1 MGSFVTARDA
11 DINRLAR
18 LSGLGSLPYRSF
30 HNAPVRRAPAPP
42 APPPEA
48 ARPSATVLA
57 LSPAAG
63 DGAPVLRVITG
74 MGGGMGGLS
83 ARPLPVMRPAAEL
96 APMPSFA
103 DRPAAIARPAAPAPG
118 FGLLSRA
125 IGEEVLPL
133 PPASPAHPPAAQA
146 GRDSFPL
153 LNAALSAG
161 GGSPWR

>member
-1 MGSFVTARDA
+1 MGSFVSARDS
-11 DINRLAR
+11 DISRLAK

-30 HNAPVRRAPAPP
+30 HNPPVRRAP

-48 ARPSATVLA
+48 ARPAGTVLA
-57 LSPAAG
+57 LSPGAG

-74 MGGGMGGLS
+74 MGGLA

-103 DRPAAIARPAAPAPG
+103 GRPAAMARPSAPAPG

-125 IGEEVLPL
+125 IGEEVA
-133 PPASPAHPPAAQA
+133 PPPSASPAPPPAAQA
-146 GRDSFPL
+146 GPASFPL

>member
-1 MGSFVTARDA
+1 MTARDA
-11 DINRLAR
+11 DISRLAR
-18 LSGLGSLPYRSF
+18 VSGLGSLPYRSF
-30 HNAPVRRAPAPP
+30 HNAPVRRAPSPP

-48 ARPSATVLA
+48 ARPSATVLT

-74 MGGGMGGLS
+74 MGGLS

-96 APMPSFA
+96 PPTPSFA
-103 DRPAAIARPAAPAPG
+103 DQPAAMARPPAAAPG

-125 IGEEVLPL
+125 IGEEVVPP
-133 PPASPAHPPAAQA
+133 PPASPAAPPAAQA
-146 GRDSFPL
+146 GRASYPL

>member
-30 HNAPVRRAPAPP
+30 HNAPVRRAPSPP

-48 ARPSATVLA
+48 ARPSATVLT

-63 DGAPVLRVITG
+63 EGAPVLRVIS
-74 MGGGMGGLS
+74 GMGGLA
-83 ARPLPVMRPAAEL
+83 ARPLPVMRPAAEV
-96 APMPSFA
+96 APMPPFA
-103 DRPAAIARPAAPAPG
+103 DRPAAMARPPAVAPG

-125 IGEEVLPL
+125 IGEDIAPPPPL
-133 PPASPAHPPAAQA
+133 TPAPAPAAPA
-146 GRDSFPL
+146 ARASFPL